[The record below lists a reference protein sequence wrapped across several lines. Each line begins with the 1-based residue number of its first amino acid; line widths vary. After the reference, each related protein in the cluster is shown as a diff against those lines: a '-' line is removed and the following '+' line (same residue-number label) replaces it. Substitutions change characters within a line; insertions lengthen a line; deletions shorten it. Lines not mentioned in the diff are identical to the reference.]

1 MSASAPAARPA
12 TSAVV
17 GRALLGARS
26 RWIPTLVGLVAVVI
40 FALAAGDNWISV
52 ANYTMIYAIAAL
64 GLNVL
69 SGYAGQV
76 SLGIAFFMAVGAEI
90 AAWLGGVPQTGHF
103 AHAGLGWPFFIW
115 LPAAGIVAA
124 LAGALIGPAALRLK
138 GFYLG
143 IVSLALIFVGQHL
156 ALNIDRL
163 WYYTGG
169 PAGRS
174 VNGPS
179 IGGFDF
185 NNPSDIAGITFSRE
199 QAYFVLILLVLVIA
213 GVLVGNVARTRIG
226 RAFQAVRDNE
236 VAAVI
241 MGVNLFS
248 TKMAAFIF
256 SSFLAGISGALLA
269 SYSEYVRLTTDQTAR
284 WGLVFS
290 IQFVAAIIIGGVASV
305 WGSILGAVFVFA
317 LPIVLDKFSLVPQST
332 AVTNPFLGN
341 LNTIIYGVLIVVF
354 LLFEPGGVVGL
365 IRRLQALVRRAILPS
380 GKGGAGT
387 S

>member
-1 MSASAPAARPA
+1 MSEVAVSPAASTPAAPAP
-12 TSAVV
+12 
-17 GRALLGARS
+17 RAALM
-26 RWIPTLVGLVAVVI
+26 RWALPLVGVVAAVLLYL
-40 FALAAGDNWISV
+40 FGGDSWLDI

-76 SLGIAFFMAVGAEI
+76 SLGIAFFMVIGGEI
-90 AAWLGGVPQTGHF
+90 AAWMGGIPTTGTF
-103 AHAGLGWPFFIW
+103 GHAGLNLPFYVW
-115 LPAAGIVAA
+115 LPAAGVTAAVVGAIV
-124 LAGALIGPAALRLK
+124 GPAALRLR

-143 IVSLALIFVGQHL
+143 IVSLALIFLGQHVV
-156 ALNIDRL
+156 LNVIQL
-163 WYYTGG
+163 KPYTGG
-169 PAGRS
+169 PAGRP
-174 VNGPS
+174 VNGPT
-179 IGGFDF
+179 IGDF
-185 NNPSDIAGITFSRE
+185 AFNSPTDIAGIAVTSK
-199 QAYFVLILLVLVIA
+199 QAYFVLILFVLVVA
-213 GVLVGNVARTRIG
+213 AVLVGNVARTRIG

-241 MGVNLFS
+241 MGVNLFT
-248 TKMAAFIF
+248 TKMAAFVF
-256 SSFLAGISGALLA
+256 SSFLAGIAGALLA
-269 SYSEYVRLTTDQTAR
+269 SYSEYIRLSTDQAER

-317 LPIVLDKFSLVPQST
+317 LPILIDTFSLVPQT
-332 AVTNPFLGN
+332 ATSTNPILGN
-341 LNTIIYGVLIVVF
+341 VNTIIYGVLIVVF

-365 IRRLQALVRRAILPS
+365 IRRVQLLARRVNLQS